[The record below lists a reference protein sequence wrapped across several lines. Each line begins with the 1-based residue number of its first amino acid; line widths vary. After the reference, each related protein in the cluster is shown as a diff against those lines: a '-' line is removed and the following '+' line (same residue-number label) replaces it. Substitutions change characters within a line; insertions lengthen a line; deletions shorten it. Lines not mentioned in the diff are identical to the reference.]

1 MPKILFFI
9 QIWFWLS
16 FVSFLVVNTRLSFYL
31 AWIRMEEIMLFL
43 FFFFY
48 VFEVDHAKNSRNGE
62 SQDLSAVGFL
72 ILNALPLR
80 SVILLYSPS
89 NAWCLKEKRSEKTLE
104 SEGENEK
111 RKNWVRARFG
121 RKTVWVILKAKVGKN
136 ALTFIRSFP

>member
-1 MPKILFFI
+1 MPKILFFT

-43 FFFFY
+43 FLFFY